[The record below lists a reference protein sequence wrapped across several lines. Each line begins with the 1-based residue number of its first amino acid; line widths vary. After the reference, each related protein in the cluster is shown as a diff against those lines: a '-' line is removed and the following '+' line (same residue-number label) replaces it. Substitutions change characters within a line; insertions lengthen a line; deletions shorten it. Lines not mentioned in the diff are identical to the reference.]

1 MASAKSSATLP
12 AVHAALVVFTLF
24 RMTRRS
30 GTDPR
35 TPYRYIP
42 RTSMLLGR
50 MFKGTGNGKR
60 APKD

>member
-1 MASAKSSATLP
+1 ME
-12 AVHAALVVFTLF
+12 
-24 RMTRRS
+24 
-30 GTDPR
+30 PR

>member
-1 MASAKSSATLP
+1 
-12 AVHAALVVFTLF
+12 
-24 RMTRRS
+24 MTQRR

-50 MFKGTGNGKR
+50 MFKGGANSGAGR
-60 APKD
+60 AKE

>member
-1 MASAKSSATLP
+1 MFHFMA
-12 AVHAALVVFTLF
+12 AVHVALVAFTLF
-24 RMTRRS
+24 RMTRRG

-50 MFKGTGNGKR
+50 MFKGGSGTKRGNGDR
-60 APKD
+60 ASD